1 MPRLPRRL
9 EHGEEATLVE
19 HLGELRSR
27 IFISLAALVVP
38 TIVAYVFHRRIIEML
53 VQPLPPER
61 RQLLTLAPLEPFT
74 TSVRVSIYAGL
85 LVALPIILWQL
96 WSFLAPA
103 MEEQTQRAISW
114 LVALSAVL
122 VVAGVVFAYY
132 IVLPGALHFLTNYDD
147 DLFEIQ
153 IRAREYLSFA
163 TVTIVASAIVFELP
177 IFILGLV
184 RIGMLSTAQLRRNR
198 RAGYVAC
205 VALAVLLPS
214 VDPVSLALE
223 SVPLVLLFELSIWL
237 AVFFERRWH
246 RAGVLWTATE

>member
-1 MPRLPRRL
+1 MPRVPRRL

-19 HLGELRSR
+19 HLDELRSR
-27 IFISLAALVVP
+27 IVISLVAMVVP
-38 TIVAYVFHRRIIEML
+38 IVVAYVFHERIIELL

-61 RQLLTLAPLEPFT
+61 RKLLTLAPLEPFT

-103 MEEQTQRAISW
+103 MEEQTQRGIAW

-122 VVAGVVFAYY
+122 LVAGVLFAYFV
-132 IVLPGALHFLTNYDD
+132 VLPGALHFLTNYDD

-163 TVTIVASAIVFELP
+163 TLTIVASAIVFELP

-184 RIGMLSTAQLRRNR
+184 RVGVLSTTKLRANR
-198 RAGYVAC
+198 RIGYVAC

-214 VDPVSLALE
+214 VDPVSLVLE
-223 SVPLVLLFELSIWL
+223 SVPLILLFEMSIWL
-237 AVFFERRWH
+237 AVFFERRWQ
-246 RAGVLWTATE
+246 RTGVLWTATE

>member
-1 MPRLPRRL
+1 MPRVPRRL

-19 HLGELRSR
+19 HLDELRSR
-27 IFISLAALVVP
+27 IVISLVAMVVP
-38 TIVAYVFHRRIIEML
+38 IVVAYVFHERIIELL

-61 RQLLTLAPLEPFT
+61 RKLLTLAPLEPFT

-103 MEEQTQRAISW
+103 MEEQTQRGIAW

-122 VVAGVVFAYY
+122 LVAGVLFAYFV
-132 IVLPGALHFLTNYDD
+132 VLPGALHFLTNYDD
-147 DLFEIQ
+147 ELFEIQ

-163 TVTIVASAIVFELP
+163 TLTIVASAVVFELP

-184 RIGMLSTAQLRRNR
+184 RVGVLSTTKLRRNR
-198 RAGYVAC
+198 RIGYVAC

-214 VDPVSLALE
+214 VDPVSLVLE
-223 SVPLVLLFELSIWL
+223 SVPLILLFEMSIWL
-237 AVFFERRWH
+237 AVFFERRWQ
-246 RAGVLWTATE
+246 RTGVLWTATE